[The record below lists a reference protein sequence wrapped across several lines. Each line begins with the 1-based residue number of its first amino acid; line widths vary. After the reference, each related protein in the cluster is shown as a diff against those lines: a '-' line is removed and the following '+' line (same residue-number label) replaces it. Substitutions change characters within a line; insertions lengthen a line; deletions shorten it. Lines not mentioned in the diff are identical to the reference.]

1 MLQYTAVHVPALLWL
16 QPVCGTPVL
25 AACDNLQS
33 NFWSGDLFSVGVS
46 KVYRGYLP
54 TRTVCR
60 RLKDLPAIPRCS
72 LVALLGKPDQ
82 YYARVCLLPEKKN
95 RVIISSY
102 EVAYFKSVT
111 RCKASKSETSENGG
125 VDIIQNNGISS
136 VEIPSTLMK
145 GTDLKERQFKR
156 YVKIRYLH
164 R

>member
-1 MLQYTAVHVPALLWL
+1 M
-16 QPVCGTPVL
+16 
-25 AACDNLQS
+25 
-33 NFWSGDLFSVGVS
+33 
-46 KVYRGYLP
+46 
-54 TRTVCR
+54 
-60 RLKDLPAIPRCS
+60 
-72 LVALLGKPDQ
+72 ALLGKPDQ

-145 GTDLKERQFKR
+145 GTDLKERQYKR